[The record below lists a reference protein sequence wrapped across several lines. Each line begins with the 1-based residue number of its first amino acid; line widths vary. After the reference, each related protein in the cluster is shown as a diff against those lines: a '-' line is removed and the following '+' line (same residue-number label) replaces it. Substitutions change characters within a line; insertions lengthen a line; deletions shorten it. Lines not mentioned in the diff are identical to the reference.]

1 MKQPRT
7 NKAATSVQERWL
19 SLLLLCLLILIAGT
33 ILALQSRY
41 DAGKWQEQSQP
52 EALPQRTG
60 VVQDTIEGLKPLL
73 LGEKYDATTL
83 SDKINGK
90 ADLYLAAGFKQLET
104 MRFGLTSDPGRWM
117 ERYVY
122 HMESHHGAYAVFS
135 AQRRPDVVPLDLG
148 GYAYL
153 AANGLFVVH
162 GSFYMEIIAAEV
174 SDEMH
179 SRTLDLARTFV
190 AGQKVA
196 YPPLEELA
204 LFPDQDRVSN
214 SRILIAADAFGLDG
228 LNWVFTCRYA
238 EAGHEATAFI
248 SKRASVTEAGD
259 LARAFSAYWQEY
271 GGETVAHSKTWMN
284 VKVQT
289 ILDNYEIV
297 WSQGEYLLGVHEA
310 TDLDFGLA
318 LADRL
323 RQAVREGRH
332 AP

>member
-1 MKQPRT
+1 M
-7 NKAATSVQERWL
+7 NKTRIPKSVISTKERRL
-19 SLLLLCLLILIAGT
+19 SLFLLCFLILIAGT

-41 DAGKWQEQSQP
+41 DAGRWREQSQP

-60 VVQDTIEGLKPLL
+60 VAQDTIEGLKPLS

-90 ADLYLAAGFKQLET
+90 ADLYLTAGFKQLESR
-104 MRFGLTSDPGRWM
+104 RFGLTSDPGRWM

-122 HMESHHGAYAVFS
+122 HMDGYRSAFAVFS
-135 AQRRPDVVPLDLG
+135 AQRRTDIQPLKLTAH
-148 GYAYL
+148 AYL
-153 AANGLFVVH
+153 SANGLFMVH
-162 GSFYMEIIAAEV
+162 GPFYVEIIAAEV
-174 SDEMH
+174 SEEM
-179 SRTLDLARTFV
+179 RAGAVKLARTFTE
-190 AGQKVA
+190 ARKVEVS
-196 YPPLEELA
+196 PLDELA
-204 LFPDQDRVSN
+204 LFPKRGRVTN
-214 SRILIAADAFGLDG
+214 SRMLNADSVFGLDG

-248 SKRASVTEAGD
+248 SKRASVAEAGD
-259 LARAFSAYWQEY
+259 LAQAFSAYWQDY
-271 GGETVAHSKTWMN
+271 GGETVAHSKTWAN

-297 WSQGEYLLGVHEA
+297 WVQGEYLLGVHEA

-323 RQAVREGRH
+323 RQAVRESRH